1 MALNRRRWI
10 LSGLALSVLVVI
22 LAGWYLQQLWQ
33 RPLQLAPQL
42 LEVKSGSHA
51 RSLLQQL
58 KALGA
63 DIDPQLAYYQ
73 LRIRGRGDRLQAG
86 VYDIA
91 EDLSLADLVN
101 RIELGQQHLFR
112 ITLVE
117 GLTLAQW
124 RAQLKSVP
132 HLDAKTSALS
142 ATQLHQLLDPEQR
155 YPSLEGALLPETY
168 SYKAGTS
175 DLQILQDAFAKMQ
188 QELEQAWAERDRGI
202 PIESPY
208 HLLIMASIIEKETGV
223 ASERGLVSSVFMNR
237 LRSGMRLQSD
247 PTTIYGIEN
256 FDGDLTRAHLREQT
270 AYNTYRIDGLP
281 PTPIAM
287 PSVASL
293 RAAAQPADSEYYYF
307 VANDKG
313 EHIFSKTLAE
323 HNRAVNR
330 YQRGQKQ

>member
-1 MALNRRRWI
+1 MALSRKRWM
-10 LSGLALSVLVVI
+10 LSGLALSALVVAA
-22 LAGWYLQQLWQ
+22 AGWYLQQLWQ
-33 RPLQLAPQL
+33 RPLQLPTQL
-42 LEVKSGSHA
+42 LEVKAGSHA
-51 RSLLQQL
+51 RALLQQL

-73 LRIRGRGDRLQAG
+73 LRLRGRGDRLQAG
-86 VYDIA
+86 VYDVTA
-91 EDLSLADLVN
+91 ELSLADIVN
-101 RIELGQQHLFR
+101 RVELGQQHLFR

-124 RAQLKSVP
+124 RAQLNSAP
-132 HLDAKTSALS
+132 HLAAKTADLS
-142 ATQLHQLLDPEQR
+142 AAELHQLLDPEQA

-168 SYKAGTS
+168 SYKAGTT
-175 DLQILQDAFAKMQ
+175 DLQILQDAFIKMQ
-188 QELEQAWAERDRGI
+188 QELNNAWAERDRDI
-202 PIESPY
+202 PIGSPY
-208 HLLIMASIIEKETGV
+208 DLLIMASIIEKETGV
-223 ASERGLVSSVFMNR
+223 ASERALVSSVFMNR
-237 LRSGMRLQSD
+237 LRLGMRLQSD

-256 FDGDLTRAHLREQT
+256 FDGDLTRAHLREKT

-287 PSVASL
+287 PSVASI
-293 RAAAQPADSEYYYF
+293 RAAAQPAASEYYYF

-330 YQRGQKQ
+330 YQRGQGQ